1 MPLDISDKDRSE
13 VVKMLSRVPL
23 FASLGGKQIKTI
35 ASSFARERSYKPGD
49 VIEKEGDSGIAFYLI
64 TDGGVEIRGGSKV
77 LSRLSRGQFFGEMAL
92 IDKQPRSASV
102 IAAGEGTK
110 CLIMPSWNF
119 RAALENDPKLAI
131 GILRELSSRLR
142 DATNALG

>member
-23 FASLGGKQIKTI
+23 FAGLGGKQIKTI
-35 ASSFARERSYKPGD
+35 ASSFARERSFKAGD

-64 TDGGVEIRGGSKV
+64 TDGGVEVRGGSKV

-102 IAAGEGTK
+102 IAASAGAK

>member
-1 MPLDISDKDRSE
+1 MPLDISDKDRSA

-23 FASLGGKQIKTI
+23 FASLGGKQIRTI
-35 ASSFARERSYKPGD
+35 ASSFSRERSYKSGD
-49 VIEKEGDSGIAFYLI
+49 VIEREGDSGIAFYLI
-64 TDGGVEIRGGSKV
+64 TEGGVEIRGGSKV
-77 LSRLSRGQFFGEMAL
+77 LSKLSRGQFFGEMAL
-92 IDKQPRSASV
+92 IDRQPRSASV
-102 IAAGEGTK
+102 VAAAGGTK
-110 CLIMPSWNF
+110 CLIMPSWSF

>member
-1 MPLDISDKDRSE
+1 MSDKDRSE
-13 VVKMLSRVPL
+13 VVKMLSKVPL
-23 FASLGGKQIKTI
+23 FSSLGGKQIKTI
-35 ASSFARERSYKPGD
+35 ASSFARERSFKPGD
-49 VIEKEGDSGIAFYLI
+49 VIERQGDSGVAFYLI

-77 LSRLSRGQFFGEMAL
+77 LSKLSRGQFFGEMAL

-102 IAAGEGTK
+102 IAGGGGTK
-110 CLIMPSWNF
+110 CLVMPIWSF

-131 GILRELSSRLR
+131 GVLRELSSRLR

>member
-1 MPLDISDKDRSE
+1 MISK
-13 VVKMLSRVPL
+13 VPL
-23 FASLGGKQIKTI
+23 FSSLSGKQVKSI

-49 VIEKEGDSGIAFYLI
+49 VIEREGDAGVAFYLI

-77 LSRLSRGQFFGEMAL
+77 LSKLSRGQFFGEMAL

-102 IAAGEGTK
+102 IAAAGGAK
-110 CLIMPSWNF
+110 CLVMPSWNF
-119 RAALENDPKLAI
+119 RAALESDPKLAI